1 METNVEKNSGT
12 ATEKPSFFGVITN
25 PAIQFKRIRERPVVW
40 GPLLIV
46 AVMIIVGAVLQSLGT
61 NYIELLKNTANTN
74 GLTAEEIAT
83 VAAITK
89 FGALAG
95 SIFGGIAALFIA
107 PLIYWL
113 CVKISGGVTTY
124 KKMLSLGLFVSLISS
139 LGLLINGIVNFTT
152 NANPLYSVTSLAG
165 LINPANG
172 ALANVLNTLEIFNI
186 WSYVLLAIGLHKT
199 GGISKK
205 AGWISAII
213 LFVIVVAF
221 SFFAGLI
228 NSVAGA

>member
-1 METNVEKNSGT
+1 MEANVEKNGGVS
-12 ATEKPSFFGVITN
+12 TEKPSLLGVITS
-25 PAIQFKRIRERPVVW
+25 PGTQFERIRERPVVW

-46 AVMIIVGAVLQSLGT
+46 AAIIIVGAVLQGLGT
-61 NYIELLKNTANTN
+61 DYSELLKNTNTN
-74 GLTAEEIAT
+74 GLTAEQVET
-83 VAAITK
+83 LGTITK
-89 FGALAG
+89 YTGMIG
-95 SIFGGIAALFIA
+95 SILGGIAALFIA

-139 LGLLINGIVNFTT
+139 LGLLINGIVAFTT
-152 NANPLYSVTSLAG
+152 DASSLYSMTSLAG
-165 LINPANG
+165 IIPSDMP
-172 ALANVLNTLEIFNI
+172 LANVLNTFEIFSI

-205 AGWISAII
+205 AGWISVII
-213 LFVIVVAF
+213 LFVLLVAF
-221 SFFAGLI
+221 SFVSGAI

>member
-12 ATEKPSFFGVITN
+12 ATEKPSLFGVITS
-25 PAIQFKRIRERPVVW
+25 PSVQFERIRERPAVW

-46 AVMIIVGAVLQSLGT
+46 AAIIIVGAVLQSLGT
-61 NYIELLKNTANTN
+61 DYSELLKSQDTQ
-74 GLTAEEIAT
+74 GLSAVAT
-83 VAAITK
+83 ITK
-89 FGALAG
+89 VGGMAGA
-95 SIFGGIAALFIA
+95 IIGGIAALFIA

-113 CVKISGGVTTY
+113 CVKVSGGVTTY

-139 LGLLINGIVNFTT
+139 LGLLVNGIVAFTT
-152 NANPLYSVTSLAG
+152 DVNPLYSTTSLAG
-165 LINPANG
+165 IIPSDG
-172 ALANVLNTLEIFNI
+172 ALASVLNTFEIFSI
-186 WSYVLLAIGLHKT
+186 WSFVLLAIGLHKT

-213 LFVIVVAF
+213 LFGILVVF
-221 SFFAGLI
+221 SLFSGLI

>member
-12 ATEKPSFFGVITN
+12 ATEKPSLFGVITS
-25 PAIQFKRIRERPVVW
+25 PAIQFERIRERPVVW

-46 AVMIIVGAVLQSLGT
+46 AVIIIVGAVLQSLGT
-61 NYIELLKNTANTN
+61 DYSELLKSGDTQ
-74 GLTAEEIAT
+74 GLSAEQIET
-83 VAAITK
+83 VATITK
-89 FGALAG
+89 FGGMAG
-95 SIFGGIAALFIA
+95 AIFGGIAALFIA

-113 CVKISGGVTTY
+113 CVKISGGVTSY

-139 LGLLINGIVNFTT
+139 LGLLINGIVAFTT
-152 NANPLYSVTSLAG
+152 DASSLYSMTSLAG
-165 LINPANG
+165 IIPSDG
-172 ALANVLNTLEIFNI
+172 ALASVLNTFEIFSI

-205 AGWISAII
+205 AGWIS
-213 LFVIVVAF
+213 VIVLFGILVAF
-221 SFFAGLI
+221 SFFSGLI